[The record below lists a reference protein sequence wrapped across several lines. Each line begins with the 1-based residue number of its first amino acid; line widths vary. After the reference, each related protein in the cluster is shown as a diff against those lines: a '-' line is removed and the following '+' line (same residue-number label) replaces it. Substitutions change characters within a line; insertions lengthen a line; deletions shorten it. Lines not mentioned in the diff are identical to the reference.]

1 MYGGGGHYG
10 GDGGGAANANSLFG
24 GGGFM
29 PSQSTAV
36 PESSGGGSVSKVGP
50 NPAQSPVCFGS
61 AGFGPP
67 SPDTVVGA
75 LGRLRWA
82 GPERADAAAAH
93 READHGRGAGQ
104 RRQVQFRHQRRRS
117 VHGMDFASFSGPR

>member
-36 PESSGGGSVSKVGP
+36 PESSGGVSKVGP
-50 NPAQSPVCFGS
+50 NPAQSPACFS
-61 AGFGPP
+61 LRWIWAS
-67 SPDTVVGA
+67 SPDTVAGA
-75 LGRLRWA
+75 LGRLWW
-82 GPERADAAAAH
+82 
-93 READHGRGAGQ
+93 
-104 RRQVQFRHQRRRS
+104 
-117 VHGMDFASFSGPR
+117 